1 MLKACR
7 LGDWFFDKIDM
18 ITLENW
24 RCSHQVCSN
33 ADIERTDSN
42 QLTAE
47 HERKI
52 SDHCVRTKGVI
63 E

>member
-18 ITLENW
+18 ITLEMQ
-24 RCSHQVCSN
+24 SSVCSN
-33 ADIERTDSN
+33 ADIEHTDSN
-42 QLTAE
+42 QMTAE

-52 SDHCVRTKGVI
+52 PDHCVCTKGVI